1 MDEQN
6 KKGKRKAQW
15 QNDYI
20 ARTYD
25 RINLTVPKGYKA
37 LLQEAA
43 TEQHGGKVN
52 SLLNALITAEL
63 ERQKLIPSEA
73 AQRPTEAVTASQNE
87 TTPPQTG
94 TPSEA
99 HRGRPGVVMG
109 DGNGSGSGTE
119 QVTSSPTH
127 DLNSTEAEKLPSEYT
142 YADFEAMDDEEF
154 RRFVK
159 MSGQE
164 LGRYLQNVGWPD
176 STKVIGRW
184 ERAQRLEKQRRQ
196 RELDYN

>member
-1 MDEQN
+1 MASTEAQ
-6 KKGKRKAQW
+6 KRASTNYNRKQDNIMIRPSKEDGAQIRAAAKAAGMSVQG
-15 QNDYI
+15 YI
-20 ARTYD
+20 LQAV
-25 RINLTVPKGYKA
+25 RIYMETSGQSDA
-37 LLQEAA
+37 
-43 TEQHGGKVN
+43 
-52 SLLNALITAEL
+52 
-63 ERQKLIPSEA
+63 PSEG

-94 TPSEA
+94 TTSAA
-99 HRGRPGVVMG
+99 HRGREGMVMG
-109 DGNGSGSGTE
+109 SGNGSGSGTE

-127 DLNSTEAEKLPSEYT
+127 DLNSTDPEKLPSEYT
-142 YADFEAMDDEEF
+142 YADFEAMDDEAF
-154 RRFVK
+154 KRFVK

>member
-1 MDEQN
+1 MSTEA
-6 KKGKRKAQW
+6 KKAGNARH
-15 QNDYI
+15 I
-20 ARTYD
+20 AKLDLIKIQPYKEEGT
-25 RINLTVPKGYKA
+25 RIR
-37 LLQEAA
+37 EAA
-43 TEQHGGKVN
+43 KAAGMSVQGYILQAVRIYME
-52 SLLNALITAEL
+52 TAG
-63 ERQKLIPSEA
+63 QSATPSEG
-73 AQRPTEAVTASQNE
+73 AQRPTEAVTASMGE
-87 TTPPQTG
+87 TTPPQTE

-99 HRGRPGVVMG
+99 HRGRTGVVMG
-109 DGNGSGSGTE
+109 SGASESGEGE

-142 YADFEAMDDEEF
+142 YADFEAMDDEAF
-154 RRFVK
+154 QRFVK

>member
-1 MDEQN
+1 MG
-6 KKGKRKAQW
+6 GKTSAKAK
-15 QNDYI
+15 NDWI
-20 ARTYD
+20 AKAYD

-43 TEQHGGKVN
+43 KEQHGGKVN

-73 AQRPTEAVTASQNE
+73 AQRPTEAVTASMGE
-87 TTPPQTG
+87 TTPPQTE
-94 TPSEA
+94 TPSA
-99 HRGRPGVVMG
+99 THRGRTGVVMG
-109 DGNGSGSGTE
+109 DGASESGEVE
-119 QVTSSPTH
+119 QVASSPTH

-142 YADFEAMDDEEF
+142 YADFEAMDDEAF
-154 RRFVK
+154 QRFVK

>member
-73 AQRPTEAVTASQNE
+73 AQRPTEAGRGWLWETMPARAATANKSLLLPH
-87 TTPPQTG
+87 TT
-94 TPSEA
+94 
-99 HRGRPGVVMG
+99 
-109 DGNGSGSGTE
+109 
-119 QVTSSPTH
+119 
-127 DLNSTEAEKLPSEYT
+127 
-142 YADFEAMDDEEF
+142 
-154 RRFVK
+154 
-159 MSGQE
+159 
-164 LGRYLQNVGWPD
+164 
-176 STKVIGRW
+176 
-184 ERAQRLEKQRRQ
+184 
-196 RELDYN
+196 

>member
-1 MDEQN
+1 MG
-6 KKGKRKAQW
+6 GKTSAKAK
-15 QNDYI
+15 NDWI
-20 ARTYD
+20 AKAYD

-73 AQRPTEAVTASQNE
+73 AQRPTEAVTASLGE

-99 HRGRPGVVMG
+99 HRGRTGVVMG
-109 DGNGSGSGTE
+109 SGASESGEGE

-127 DLNSTEAEKLPSEYT
+127 
-142 YADFEAMDDEEF
+142 
-154 RRFVK
+154 
-159 MSGQE
+159 SG
-164 LGRYLQNVGWPD
+164 
-176 STKVIGRW
+176 SK
-184 ERAQRLEKQRRQ
+184 
-196 RELDYN
+196 

>member
-1 MDEQN
+1 MG
-6 KKGKRKAQW
+6 GKTSAKAK
-15 QNDYI
+15 NDWI
-20 ARTYD
+20 AKAYD

-43 TEQHGGKVN
+43 KEQHGGKVN

-73 AQRPTEAVTASQNE
+73 AQRPTEAVTASPDE

-99 HRGRPGVVMG
+99 HRGRTGVVMG
-109 DGNGSGSGTE
+109 SGASESGEGE

-127 DLNSTEAEKLPSEYT
+127 DLNSTEVENPFADLGDDWEPLP
-142 YADFEAMDDEEF
+142 F
-154 RRFVK
+154 
-159 MSGQE
+159 
-164 LGRYLQNVGWPD
+164 
-176 STKVIGRW
+176 
-184 ERAQRLEKQRRQ
+184 
-196 RELDYN
+196 

>member
-1 MDEQN
+1 MG
-6 KKGKRKAQW
+6 GKTSAKAK
-15 QNDYI
+15 NDWI
-20 ARTYD
+20 AKAYD

-87 TTPPQTG
+87 TTTPPQTG

-99 HRGRPGVVMG
+99 HRGRTGVVMG
-109 DGNGSGSGTE
+109 DYASESGGGE

-127 DLNSTEAEKLPSEYT
+127 
-142 YADFEAMDDEEF
+142 
-154 RRFVK
+154 
-159 MSGQE
+159 SG
-164 LGRYLQNVGWPD
+164 
-176 STKVIGRW
+176 SK
-184 ERAQRLEKQRRQ
+184 
-196 RELDYN
+196 